1 MKSILE
7 RIEQRLS
14 ETGQSATTASKN
26 AGRTDAIR
34 NIQRAVREN
43 RPYSASI
50 DTLEAIADQLDVSLK
65 WLIFGDLADGN
76 TSDANG
82 ELLPAVLEA
91 VEGTYLMLG
100 LDQEEASAL
109 VKIVLVA
116 AQEPP
121 TPSAGM
127 NYHRLLAEI
136 EARKFLKLKHS

>member
-50 DTLEAIADQLDVSLK
+50 DTLEAIAEQLDVSLK
-65 WLIFGDLADGN
+65 WIIFGDEADGQAGG
-76 TSDANG
+76 AND

-109 VKIVLVA
+109 LKIVLVA

-121 TPSAGM
+121 TPSAGKG
-127 NYHRLLAEI
+127 YHRLLAEL
-136 EARKFLKLKHS
+136 EARKFLKSKHS